1 MGELGDVAGRTAQ
14 FAVPARVGFRQNRA
28 AQVALVAFNL
38 IGICPYIGVV
48 TSLVYRN
55 VVARHLPARP
65 DRSHPVNVRPQNPG
79 PSFFEA
85 LSETGEPTRQRSP
98 DPVPFNYQPRKQE
111 RVRIPHADCHA
122 TGWRENPTVRLSRA
136 PATTATP
143 GPLELLRGTSTI
155 EGTTGPY
162 G

>member
-1 MGELGDVAGRTAQ
+1 MSPLNLFFEVWIWVSWVMWLVAQLSSLFRPGSDFVKIGRHKW
-14 FAVPARVGFRQNRA
+14 RWC
-28 AQVALVAFNL
+28 AFNL

-122 TGWRENPTVRLSRA
+122 TGWRENPNGA
-136 PATTATP
+136 PLACTCDHGYTWSA
-143 GPLELLRGTSTI
+143 
-155 EGTTGPY
+155 
-162 G
+162 